1 MAPGTVPLAVDGKP
15 LARPASGG
23 AEYDFEL
30 GYNRTTLPFIK
41 AVQSGRLRALARVP
55 AERALISR
63 LELTAFQRPARVLQF
78 AAADFDVSAALW
90 FEPRPFG
97 LKLGIVEGLALRSGC
112 APDLALRVGADAGSM
127 ITHFTTVSDEE
138 FGSGRS
144 AETATIPAARD
155 WRLTRTRERFRE
167 VLPLAPSYEE
177 TLTTFG
183 RHTRRNVRNVRKAA
197 TDRGLV
203 FTISQE
209 GTGIP
214 KPVRLALGRQ
224 TRPYP
229 LFERRMRP
237 FEAYADT
244 AGDLFRSVVASPTGE
259 VISYC
264 CGFLDDKVAYVV
276 YQLNSCKW
284 AELSPSLMHRGYLIE
299 ALIGLGCREVVFIH
313 GCSGVLRHA
322 CLPIVLDRYLV
333 VRNTAAALA
342 TAALIRKLAP
352 KSRMGRIL
360 NAPIRGGQSGSKL
373 DRQPGTDDSH
383 IPSQCSPEQQ
393 STPRYE
399 G

>member
-1 MAPGTVPLAVDGKP
+1 MRSDGEPLIIGA
-15 LARPASGG
+15 ARCWTG
-23 AEYDFEL
+23 EL

-63 LELTAFQRPARVLQF
+63 LELTAFQRTARVLQF

-90 FEPRPFG
+90 FEPRFG

-112 APDLALRVGADAGSM
+112 ASDLALRVGADAGSM
-127 ITHFTTVSDEE
+127 ITHFTTVSDED

-144 AETATIPAARD
+144 AETVTIPAARD

-197 TDRGLV
+197 TARDLV

-224 TRPYP
+224 TQPYP

-244 AGDLFRSVVASPTGE
+244 AGDSFRSVVASPTGE

-360 NAPIRGGQSGSKL
+360 NAPIRGGQSGSKS

-383 IPSQCSPEQQ
+383 IPLQCSPEQQ